1 MPAADDRSL
10 SRVDVAGRRVRNV
23 LDLITTAQ
31 EVACRGDLDRA
42 RTELRS
48 ALRELSTIEALVQ
61 GVLDDLSEFERL
73 AVRLAQT

>member
-23 LDLITTAQ
+23 LDAITTAQ
-31 EVACRGDLDRA
+31 EIACRGDLDGARA
-42 RTELRS
+42 ELRS